1 MIWKETKQLHIS
13 FTIYSKKAA
22 RPQPHPPLQ
31 KETSPPRSTAHFLH
45 LKALSDAINDED
57 DDEQEYAQS
66 KLAQLGRAQRSSYDQ
81 KAELLQLE
89 MDRIFD
95 CVSNDTNS
103 LISSLC
109 ANNVNVSDF
118 LAGHLESETGN
129 LVICN

>member
-1 MIWKETKQLHIS
+1 
-13 FTIYSKKAA
+13 
-22 RPQPHPPLQ
+22 
-31 KETSPPRSTAHFLH
+31 

-118 LAGHLESETGN
+118 LAGHLESEMGN